1 VSAGKDVF
9 KRPRDF
15 DDRALGVSLRPYEW
29 EVLLSLDGRTPL
41 VQLLRHMGLEELDA
55 DDVADELGGKG
66 LMDQCVVTYGEFM
79 RERGMPAPGPS
90 PAIVAS
96 AGLAPPTVAAPSIT
110 PPSAAP
116 QSAVSPSVAQPSD
129 APPSIAP
136 SQASTALSLDT
147 TPAMIPTPPVPEPPV
162 KPQTNGS
169 TAATSSQVIRAT
181 IKPPPPRLAFSLRPG
196 SALPHIA
203 VGITGYK
210 LKPLFDFIIDKAGG
224 DALPKVAAQLAVYR
238 VFRRVPRE
246 LVLADNIHS
255 LNIAD
260 PTIEVHNKELYD
272 AIIRAIEATF
282 GVKYDSNQA
291 NRAIG

>member
-41 VQLLRHMGLEELDA
+41 VQLLRQMGLEELDA
-55 DDVADELGGKG
+55 DEVADELAGKS

-96 AGLAPPTVAAPSIT
+96 AGPLPPVVAPPTAPTVAPPTVAPT
-110 PPSAAP
+110 PI
-116 QSAVSPSVAQPSD
+116 
-129 APPSIAP
+129 APP
-136 SQASTALSLDT
+136 QTSTALSLDT

-162 KPQTNGS
+162 KSQTNGS
-169 TAATSSQVIRAT
+169 IAAASSHVIRAT

-196 SALPHIA
+196 AAAPHIA

-282 GVKYDSNQA
+282 GVKYDSDKA
-291 NRAIG
+291 NRATG

>member
-79 RERGMPAPGPS
+79 RERGMPAAGPS

-96 AGLAPPTVAAPSIT
+96 AGLPPPSVAPPSVASPSIA
-110 PPSAAP
+110 PPSAA
-116 QSAVSPSVAQPSD
+116 QPND
-129 APPSIAP
+129 APVSAAP
-136 SQASTALSLDT
+136 PQTSTALSLDT

-162 KPQTNGS
+162 KSQTNGS
-169 TAATSSQVIRAT
+169 TTAASSHVIRAT

-196 SALPHIA
+196 AAAPHIA

-260 PTIEVHNKELYD
+260 PTIEVHNKDLYD

-282 GVKYDSNQA
+282 GVKYDSDKA
-291 NRAIG
+291 NRATG

>member
-1 VSAGKDVF
+1 MSAGKDVF

-79 RERGMPAPGPS
+79 RERGMPAQGPS

-96 AGLAPPTVAAPSIT
+96 AGLAPSVASPSVAPPSVAPPSVAPLSVAPPSVA
-110 PPSAAP
+110 PPSAA
-116 QSAVSPSVAQPSD
+116 
-129 APPSIAP
+129 APPT
-136 SQASTALSLDT
+136 STALSLDT
-147 TPAMIPTPPVPEPPV
+147 TPAMIPTPPVPETPA
-162 KPQTNGS
+162 KSQTNGS
-169 TAATSSQVIRAT
+169 TTPAPSLIIRAT
-181 IKPPPPRLAFSLRPG
+181 IKPPPPRLAFSLKPG
-196 SALPHIA
+196 AAAPHIA

-282 GVKYDSNQA
+282 GVKYDSDKA
-291 NRAIG
+291 NRATG

>member
-79 RERGMPAPGPS
+79 RERGMPAVGPS

-96 AGLAPPTVAAPSIT
+96 AGLP

-116 QSAVSPSVAQPSD
+116 PSVAPPSVAPPSAAQPSD
-129 APPSIAP
+129 APLSDAP
-136 SQASTALSLDT
+136 PQTSTALSLDT

-162 KPQTNGS
+162 KSQSNGS
-169 TAATSSQVIRAT
+169 TAPASSHVIRAT

-196 SALPHIA
+196 AAAPHIA

-260 PTIEVHNKELYD
+260 PTIEVHNKDLYD

-291 NRAIG
+291 NRATG